1 MLLFSILALFLHF
14 HSSLCDPDANNVYLA
29 EKVLNIER
37 LMLLPGTIDF
47 QVATCA
53 YTNLGPPPGEDE
65 YAGDQT
71 AAQWVRTVFHD
82 FVTANVTAGTG

>member
-14 HSSLCDPDANNVYLA
+14 RSSVCDPDANNVYLA
-29 EKVLNIER
+29 DKVLAIER

-47 QVATCA
+47 QVAVCA
-53 YTNLGPPPGEDE
+53 YTNLGPPPGADD
-65 YAGDQT
+65 YPGDQT

-82 FVTANVTAGTG
+82 FITANVTAGTG